1 MGRKILGIVGSY
13 RKSGTI
19 DSLVSAALSSAQ
31 EHGAETEKI
40 YLIDQHIEFCTNC
53 RNCTQEAGTDPG
65 ACIHHDAMAGILDRY
80 LKSDGVVIGA
90 PVNAFNVNAVTRRF
104 MERLVCFTYWPW
116 GQPGYTLRKKDR
128 GKKAVLIT
136 SSAMPGFMG
145 RFFTGALRALKV
157 TVKTM
162 GAKPVASL
170 FVGMSAQRKKPIVP
184 DKALRRAREAG
195 RKLAVG

>member
-13 RKSGTI
+13 RKNGTI
-19 DSLVSAALSSAQ
+19 DSLVSGALSSAQ
-31 EHGAETEKI
+31 EQGAETEKI

-53 RNCTQEAGTDPG
+53 RSCTQEAGTDPG
-65 ACIHHDAMAGILDRY
+65 ACIHHDALAGILDRY

-90 PVNAFNVNAVTRRF
+90 PVNIFNVNAVTRRF

-116 GQPGYTLRKKDR
+116 GQPGYKLRKKDR

-145 RFFTGALRALKV
+145 RFFTGAMRALKI
-157 TVKTM
+157 TAQTM

-170 FVGMSAQRKKPIVP
+170 FVGLSAQNKKPIVR
-184 DKALRRAREAG
+184 DKDLGRAREAG
-195 RKLAVG
+195 RKLAAG

>member
-1 MGRKILGIVGSY
+1 MGKKILGIVGSY
-13 RKSGTI
+13 RKNGTI
-19 DSLVSAALSSAQ
+19 DTLVSAALSSAQ

-53 RNCTQEAGTDPG
+53 RTCTQEVGTDPG
-65 ACIHHDAMAGILDRY
+65 ACIHHDAVAGILDRY
-80 LKSDGVVIGA
+80 LKCDGVVIGA
-90 PVNAFNVNAVTRRF
+90 PVNIFNVNAVTRKF

-116 GQPGYTLRKKDR
+116 GQPGYKLRKKHW

-145 RFFTGALRALKV
+145 RFFTGAVRALKI
-157 TVKTM
+157 TAKTM

-170 FVGMSAQRKKPIVP
+170 FVGLSAQNKKPAVP
-184 DKALRRAREAG
+184 EKALCRAREAG
-195 RKLAVG
+195 RKLVEG